1 MVGWFVC
8 GFLLLFVGGGGCCLF
23 VVFFLTVRHFIN
35 TEKVQSC
42 SKTWRA

>member
-23 VVFFLTVRHFIN
+23 VFFFFN
-35 TEKVQSC
+35 C
-42 SKTWRA
+42 KTFYKY